1 MPGKYLVTGGC
12 GFIGSN
18 LVKRLAKDGNGVV
31 IIDNLSTGR
40 EENVDGGKFRIL
52 KSISEVRELD
62 EDFDGI
68 FHFGMP
74 SSTPIYRD
82 DRSIIG
88 KTVTEIITLLE
99 YAREKKLKI
108 VFASSSSV
116 YNRNKPPFR
125 EDMPIIPTDFYTETR
140 LFIER
145 ICRVYYEFY
154 GVKSIA
160 LRLFSVYGENEQSKG
175 RFANLVS
182 QIEWTRDKGETFD
195 VYNEGK
201 AVRDMIHVSDV
212 VEAFILAMNSDI
224 DYDII
229 NIGTG
234 KACTINDIIKAT
246 GLKNY
251 KYVKNPIKNYVDETL
266 ADTSKAEKVL
276 GFRAKIDVMDYI
288 RGRTSARPDLERL
301 DNVGR
306 REE

>member
-1 MPGKYLVTGGC
+1 MPKKYIVTGGC

-18 LVKRLAKDGNGVV
+18 LVKRLASDGNEVV
-31 IIDNLSTGR
+31 IIDNLSTGK

-52 KSISEVRELD
+52 KSIDEVKQLND
-62 EDFDGI
+62 EFDGI
-68 FHFGMP
+68 FHLGIP

-82 DRSIIG
+82 DRTIIG
-88 KTVTEIITLLE
+88 KTISETVTLLE

-116 YNRNKPPFR
+116 YNKQKPPFR
-125 EDMPIIPTDFYTETR
+125 EDLPVIPTDFYTETR

-145 ICRVYYEFY
+145 LCRIYYEFY

-182 QIEWTRDKGETFD
+182 QIEWARDKGETFD

-201 AVRDMIHVSDV
+201 TTRDLTHISDV
-212 VEAFILAMNSDI
+212 VDAFITAMNSDI

-234 KACTINDIIKAT
+234 KAYTINEIIKAI

-251 KYVKNPIKNYVDETL
+251 RYVETPIKNYVEETQ

-276 GFRAKIDVMDYI
+276 GFKAKKDVMEYIRSRAK
-288 RGRTSARPDLERL
+288 
-301 DNVGR
+301 
-306 REE
+306 

>member
-1 MPGKYLVTGGC
+1 MRKKYIVTGGC

-18 LVKRLAKDGNGVV
+18 LVKRLASEGNEVV
-31 IIDNLSTGR
+31 IIDNLSTGKA
-40 EENVDGGKFRIL
+40 ENVDNGKFRIL
-52 KSISEVRELD
+52 KSIDEIRELN

-82 DRSIIG
+82 DRTIIG
-88 KTVTEIITLLE
+88 KTISETITLLE
-99 YAREKKLKI
+99 FAREKKLKI

-116 YNRNKPPFR
+116 YNKQKPPFK

-145 ICRVYYEFY
+145 LCRVYYEFY

-160 LRLFSVYGENEQSKG
+160 LRLFSVYGENERSKG

-182 QIEWTRDKGETFD
+182 QIEWIRDRGETFD

-201 AVRDMIHVSDV
+201 AVRDFTHISDV

-229 NIGTG
+229 NVGTG
-234 KACTINDIIKAT
+234 KAHTINEIIKAT

-251 KYVKNPIKNYVDETL
+251 RYVDNPIKNYVDETQ

-276 GFRAKIDVMDYI
+276 GFKAKKDVMDYI
-288 RGRTSARPDLERL
+288 RS
-301 DNVGR
+301 
-306 REE
+306 REK

>member
-1 MPGKYLVTGGC
+1 MRKKYIVTGGC

-18 LVKRLAKDGNGVV
+18 LVKRLASEGNEVV
-31 IIDNLSTGR
+31 IIDNLSTGKA
-40 EENVDGGKFRIL
+40 ENVDNGKFRIL
-52 KSISEVRELD
+52 KSIDEIRELN

-82 DRSIIG
+82 DRTIIG
-88 KTVTEIITLLE
+88 KTISETITLLE
-99 YAREKKLKI
+99 FAREKKLKI

-116 YNRNKPPFR
+116 YNKQKPPFK

-145 ICRVYYEFY
+145 LCRVYYEFY

-160 LRLFSVYGENEQSKG
+160 LRLFSVYGENERSKG

-201 AVRDMIHVSDV
+201 AVRDFTHISDV

-234 KACTINDIIKAT
+234 KAHTINEIIKAT

-251 KYVKNPIKNYVDETL
+251 RYVDNPIKNYVDETQ

-276 GFRAKIDVMDYI
+276 GFKAKKDVMDYI
-288 RGRTSARPDLERL
+288 RS
-301 DNVGR
+301 
-306 REE
+306 REK

>member
-1 MPGKYLVTGGC
+1 
-12 GFIGSN
+12 
-18 LVKRLAKDGNGVV
+18 
-31 IIDNLSTGR
+31 
-40 EENVDGGKFRIL
+40 
-52 KSISEVRELD
+52 
-62 EDFDGI
+62 
-68 FHFGMP
+68 
-74 SSTPIYRD
+74 
-82 DRSIIG
+82 
-88 KTVTEIITLLE
+88 LE
-99 YAREKKLKI
+99 FAREKKLKI

-116 YNRNKPPFR
+116 YNKQKPPFK

-145 ICRVYYEFY
+145 LCRVYYEFY

-160 LRLFSVYGENEQSKG
+160 LRLFSVYGENERSKG

-201 AVRDMIHVSDV
+201 AVRDFTHISDV

-234 KACTINDIIKAT
+234 KAHTINEIIKAT

-251 KYVKNPIKNYVDETL
+251 RYVDNPIKNYVDETQ

-276 GFRAKIDVMDYI
+276 GFKAKKDVMDYI
-288 RGRTSARPDLERL
+288 RS
-301 DNVGR
+301 
-306 REE
+306 REK